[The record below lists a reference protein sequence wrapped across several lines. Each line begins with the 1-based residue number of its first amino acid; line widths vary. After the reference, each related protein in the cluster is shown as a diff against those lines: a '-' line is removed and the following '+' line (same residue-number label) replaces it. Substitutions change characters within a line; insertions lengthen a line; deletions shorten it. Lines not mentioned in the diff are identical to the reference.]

1 MRNSPVANRA
11 HEAERSTR
19 NAATSPV
26 MVMLARLGYAIKGI
40 LYIVI
45 GVLAAL
51 LGLGHGG
58 SATDQHGAL
67 GAISA
72 LPFGKFLLVI
82 VTIGLFAFGLWSI
95 IQGVFDTEGEGKKAK
110 GIIARI
116 GYAAVGISY
125 IILGFGALRVVT
137 GSGSAG
143 QSSTSS
149 TQDWTATLLK
159 QPFGQV
165 LVVIVGLVVLA
176 IAVFLYMK
184 AYKAP
189 FQSKLNLG
197 GLRASSRKTIINLG
211 RVGYAAL
218 GVVFTIIGI
227 FLIVAAVQFDPKK
240 AVGLDGALK
249 ELLLQPLWSSVTSY
263 HRTRPHRLWPL
274 LVRRGTLSPYRSVIL
289 LVRA

>member
-11 HEAERSTR
+11 RGAEQSARH
-19 NAATSPV
+19 AATSPV
-26 MVMLARLGYAIKGI
+26 VVMLARLGYAVKGI

-45 GVLAAL
+45 GILAAF
-51 LGLGHGG
+51 LGFGHGG
-58 SATDQHGAL
+58 SATDQRGAL

-72 LPFGKFLLVI
+72 LPFGKFLLI
-82 VTIGLFAFGLWSI
+82 IITIGLFAFGLWSI

-116 GYAAVGISY
+116 GYAVVGLAY
-125 IILGFGALRVVT
+125 IALGFGALRLIT

-143 QSSTSS
+143 QSTTSS

-159 QPFGQV
+159 EPAGQA
-165 LVVIVGLVVLA
+165 LVIIVGLVVLG
-176 IAVFLYMK
+176 IAVYLYMK

-189 FQSKLNLG
+189 FRSKLNLG
-197 GLRASSRKTIINLG
+197 GLRAGSRKTIVNLG

-227 FLIVAAVQFDPKK
+227 LLIVAAAQYDPKK

-249 ELLLQPLWSSVTSY
+249 DLLRQPFGPV
-263 HRTRPHRLWPL
+263 L
-274 LVRRGTLSPYRSVIL
+274 LIIVALGLIAYGLYSFAEARYRRIGR
-289 LVRA
+289 